1 MQVSDVSYLILLWK
15 LTVSLTAVLINC
27 QEKTTFTA
35 VALKK
40 LNKEDLT
47 VLAISP
53 QNNMDSSS
61 DKVLEELNTLNQ
73 KLRILES
80 DATKNTNTLLSK
92 QIVELKRQCWV
103 NTQYSKRNF
112 FVKIGLLKSL
122 SNEEVKTTVC
132 GLLQKLGCKD
142 LNIRHWIKYEESNR
156 KVL

>member
-1 MQVSDVSYLILLWK
+1 M
-15 LTVSLTAVLINC
+15 
-27 QEKTTFTA
+27 
-35 VALKK
+35 ALKK

-122 SNEEVKTTVC
+122 SNEEFKTDVC
-132 GLLQKLGCKD
+132 GLLQKLGCED
-142 LNIRHWIKYEESNR
+142 LNTRHWIKYEESNR

>member
-1 MQVSDVSYLILLWK
+1 M
-15 LTVSLTAVLINC
+15 
-27 QEKTTFTA
+27 
-35 VALKK
+35 ALKK